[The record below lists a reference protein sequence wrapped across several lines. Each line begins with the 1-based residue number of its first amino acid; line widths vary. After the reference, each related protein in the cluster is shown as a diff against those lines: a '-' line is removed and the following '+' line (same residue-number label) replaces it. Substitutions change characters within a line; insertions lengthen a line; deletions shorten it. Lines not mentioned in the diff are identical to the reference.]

1 MYLWILTHIRKINPL
16 FPLVYFLG
24 APMFIFPAPAPPAAE
39 YDWVSAA
46 LWDSYEARASC
57 SVFTLSRGS
66 DLAPYKFR
74 EYPIIR
80 RK

>member
-1 MYLWILTHIRKINPL
+1 
-16 FPLVYFLG
+16 
-24 APMFIFPAPAPPAAE
+24 MFIFPAPAPPAAE

-66 DLAPYKFR
+66 DLDPYKFR